1 MKKVILSADST
12 CDLSDDLIQK
22 YDVKIQPLHINLDEV
37 DYRDGIDITPD
48 DIYAIYQEKGMLPKT
63 SAPNPIE
70 YIEHFKKWTDQGY
83 AVIHISLGSGISSS
97 HQNSLIA
104 ASDLPDVY
112 SIDSGN
118 LSTGMGLLVIEA
130 AERIEQGM
138 DAAQIYQELN
148 ELKHRVHASFVI
160 DKLTYLYEGGRCS
173 ALANIS
179 ANLLNIKPSIQVDNT
194 TGKMAVG
201 KKYRGS
207 LLRVLKHY
215 TEDQLQDG
223 KSINKKRVF
232 ITHSGTSEK
241 NIQAVK
247 KLIKANYDF
256 DEILVTRAGC
266 TISSHCGPN
275 TLGVL
280 FIAND

>member
-1 MKKVILSADST
+1 LKKVILSADST

-223 KSINKKRVF
+223 NRRPCEQRADAADAYRFCEKTRKRPVKPYEQRS
-232 ITHSGTSEK
+232 SGGGGLGTVGERYAKPEAEK
-241 NIQAVK
+241 QSGESG
-247 KLIKANYDF
+247 KA
-256 DEILVTRAGC
+256 
-266 TISSHCGPN
+266 
-275 TLGVL
+275 
-280 FIAND
+280 